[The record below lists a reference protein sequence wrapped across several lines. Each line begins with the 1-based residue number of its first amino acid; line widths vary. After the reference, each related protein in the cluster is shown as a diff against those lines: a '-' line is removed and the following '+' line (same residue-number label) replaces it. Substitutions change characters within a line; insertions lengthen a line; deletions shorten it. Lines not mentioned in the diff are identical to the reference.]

1 MNFPNS
7 STKVPASWYYLT
19 LYATPEGMRE
29 GVNDLVRILLSEG
42 EVVAPKILVV
52 VLNSASTLVVQYS

>member
-7 STKVPASWYYLT
+7 STKVPASEYYLT

-52 VLNSASTLVVQYS
+52 LY